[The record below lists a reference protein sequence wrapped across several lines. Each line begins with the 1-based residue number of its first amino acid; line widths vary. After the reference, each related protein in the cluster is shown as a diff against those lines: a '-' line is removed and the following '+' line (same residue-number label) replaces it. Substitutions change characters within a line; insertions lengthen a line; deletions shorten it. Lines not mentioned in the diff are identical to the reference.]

1 MECLSRRER
10 EVCDRLVRGEQMRHI
25 GWDLGI
31 SIRTVEDHRLAIMRK
46 TGCRN
51 LVHLVRLYYGIAED
65 APSCF
70 DHETETRERIAAMD
84 EARP

>member
-1 MECLSRRER
+1 MKSELSRRER
-10 EVCDRLVRGEQMRHI
+10 EICDRLVRGERMRHI

-46 TGCRN
+46 TKCRN
-51 LVHLVRLYYGIAED
+51 IVMLVRWYYGIAD
-65 APSCF
+65 DTPSHF
-70 DHETETRERIAAMD
+70 DRNSAMD

>member
-1 MECLSRRER
+1 MEGLSRRER

-25 GWDLGI
+25 GCDLGI

-51 LVHLVRLYYGIAED
+51 LVHLVRLYYGIADGGQAAAAD
-65 APSCF
+65 A
-70 DHETETRERIAAMD
+70 AA
-84 EARP
+84 EADAG